1 MKKTVRRPRPSL
13 MLLLLTCALIVSGCA
28 GNGRAVKPSVCP
40 KPAQPPSNVM
50 RPPSAEQSL
59 RRLLFESEPRQIPSL
74 PPAKP

>member
-1 MKKTVRRPRPSL
+1 MSKPALRPRPSL

-50 RPPSAEQSL
+50 RSPSAESSL
-59 RRLLFESEPRQIPSL
+59 RARLFESVEMPTTN
-74 PPAKP
+74 